1 MLLCLPVSNVL
12 AERVHKIRRSI
23 QINQKQMGEVQQEIE
38 RSQAQIEEMR
48 KKERLILDL
57 LDQME
62 LELQISSEKLDR
74 LNRERTSL
82 GLEIQERRE
91 RHKELTHEIEAL
103 QSLLGDRLA
112 ALYKFGRHAYL
123 NLLVSAQDI
132 SGLQHRWVYL
142 RAVAE
147 QDSELIGQ
155 FLDKKIEDEKL
166 IQELASR
173 EERLRELVKEIGQQ
187 KAEIEKVKRQQVALL
202 QDIHN
207 QEAMYQRYVAELA
220 AVSRELEKKIDGLQR
235 QLEGDK
241 PEVPQPD
248 GGFANKKGA
257 LPYPVSGK
265 VVSTFGTKRHKKFG
279 TKIRSNGIEFATEHL
294 SPVVAIYSGQVLY
307 SAKVKGYGK
316 VIIIDHGDKYYT
328 LTANLAEV
336 TKEAGSQAEAGE
348 LIGYAGYSPMPGEE
362 GKVYFEVRHLG
373 KALDPQDWL
382 LPALA
387 SLSGGTIH

>member
-1 MLLCLPVSNVL
+1 MTRILSLVLIMLLCLPVSNVL

-62 LELQISSEKLDR
+62 LELQIASEKLDR

-103 QSLLGDRLA
+103 QSLMGDRLA

-155 FLDKKIEDEKL
+155 FLDKKI
-166 IQELASR
+166 
-173 EERLRELVKEIGQQ
+173 
-187 KAEIEKVKRQQVALL
+187 
-202 QDIHN
+202 
-207 QEAMYQRYVAELA
+207 
-220 AVSRELEKKIDGLQR
+220 
-235 QLEGDK
+235 
-241 PEVPQPD
+241 
-248 GGFANKKGA
+248 
-257 LPYPVSGK
+257 
-265 VVSTFGTKRHKKFG
+265 
-279 TKIRSNGIEFATEHL
+279 
-294 SPVVAIYSGQVLY
+294 
-307 SAKVKGYGK
+307 
-316 VIIIDHGDKYYT
+316 
-328 LTANLAEV
+328 
-336 TKEAGSQAEAGE
+336 
-348 LIGYAGYSPMPGEE
+348 
-362 GKVYFEVRHLG
+362 
-373 KALDPQDWL
+373 
-382 LPALA
+382 
-387 SLSGGTIH
+387 